1 MNRVYDLFERFSRK
15 FVIVFV
21 LITAIGFVVVAG
33 ISSNV
38 FPEDYEQES
47 AWMQPDSLLLNLLAL
62 VLGLLLCKL
71 AQKLILR
78 GDTERQKKILDRI
91 VYVLCVLLFAALVV
105 WIHSAHGEFGADQLS
120 VFEGA
125 VEMLHGNYNSVSGYA
140 EYFQFYPHQLS
151 LVFLWQLILTVCH
164 TESEIVIKYLNAI
177 CCVVIIYFGYRIVK
191 ELTES
196 VKVYFCYVMLGF
208 TFIPMY
214 LYVHY
219 IYGDV
224 ISMALA
230 NVAIWAVMRWCKERR
245 VCYMVTGILSI
256 LFGVIARKNFSII
269 LIAIVIGLLYFVV
282 KNKCRKTMLMVVL
295 SVVLAFGST
304 TLIQR
309 HYESKAGVSK
319 IKGMPVTYWL
329 CTGMQ
334 ESSLGSGVLNLDLLQ
349 GFYDIG
355 EMDHDLYDSHLK
367 AIIPGRIR
375 DMINAPFYI
384 PRFYYDKVTLQWNDY
399 LFSSTYLTVNTKY
412 KLTDLEWSV
421 YYGSIHEIISSYMNW
436 YMFALYVGLAVGML
450 SLRKNKMEI
459 YEIIPLIAIIGGVL
473 FSIIW
478 EAKGRYVMP
487 YVVLMQPF
495 ASMGLARL
503 MELPDRLKDTK
514 ISKFYHKDI

>member
-1 MNRVYDLFERFSRK
+1 MNRVFDLFERFSRRL
-15 FVIVFV
+15 VIVFV
-21 LITAIGFVVVAG
+21 LIIALGFAAVAG

-38 FPEDYEQES
+38 FPEDYAQES

-62 VLGLLLCKL
+62 VLGLLLCRL

-78 GDTERQKKILDRI
+78 GDIEHQKKVLDRI

-120 VFEGA
+120 VFDGA
-125 VEMLHGNYNSVSGYA
+125 VQMLHGDYISVSGYA

-151 LVFLWQLILTVCH
+151 LAFLWQLILTICH

-177 CCVVIIYFGYRIVK
+177 CCVVIVYFGYRIVK
-191 ELTES
+191 ELTEN
-196 VKVYFCYVMLGF
+196 VKAYFCYVILGF

-214 LYVHY
+214 LYVLY
-219 IYGDV
+219 IYGDI

-230 NVAIWAVMRWCKERR
+230 NVAIWAAMRWCKERR
-245 VCYMVTGILSI
+245 ICYMVTGILSI

-269 LIAIVIGLLYFVV
+269 LIAIVIGMLYYVV
-282 KNKCRKTMLMVVL
+282 KNKCLKTLLMVVL

-304 TLIQR
+304 VLIQR

-334 ESSLGSGVLNLDLLQ
+334 ESYLGSGVLNLDLLQ
-349 GFYDIG
+349 GFYEVG
-355 EMDHDLYDSHLK
+355 EMNHDLYDSHLK
-367 AIIPGRIR
+367 AMMRGRIK
-375 DMINAPFYI
+375 DMLNDPDYI
-384 PRFYYDKVTLQWNDY
+384 PKFYYDKLTLQWNDY
-399 LFSSTYLTVNTKY
+399 LFSSAYLTAD
-412 KLTDLEWSV
+412 TDCHMTDIEWSV
-421 YYGSIHEIISSYMNW
+421 YYGSIYEIISSYMNW

-450 SLRKNKMEI
+450 SLLKNKMEI
-459 YEIIPLIAIIGGVL
+459 YEMIPLIAIIGGVL

-495 ASMGLARL
+495 AAMGLARL
-503 MELPDRLKDTK
+503 MELPARFKDTK
-514 ISKFYHKDI
+514 ISKHFRKDI